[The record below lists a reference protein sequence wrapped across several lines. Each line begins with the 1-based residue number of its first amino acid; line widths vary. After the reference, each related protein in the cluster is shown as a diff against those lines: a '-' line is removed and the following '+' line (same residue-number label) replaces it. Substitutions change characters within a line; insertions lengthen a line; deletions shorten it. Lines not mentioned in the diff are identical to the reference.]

1 MRIGSWV
8 ETNDGDAGY
17 IIDYQYSDPVVF
29 FPSSGNFRRVAK
41 DNCFDKT
48 MNVIGIHGSFKPPSS
63 KSKKADTFKMPLSYG
78 VLIGFQPLTSG
89 FYQFRQKLAGK
100 KYPWDNGS
108 IWKVSDAPDGNKYL
122 VKEEETGNSTKF
134 PHQLDT
140 DGTPSKSPSSEN
152 GIFDGG
158 PVPGKTFGA
167 FHLGD
172 IRKLAGFDFEE
183 DWMGNVTLYKTGR
196 VIAFLQ
202 EVEAERLCSRLASI
216 RGRWETEGSQSPFN
230 SYEEHL
236 SSYLEENFCLSV

>member
-8 ETNDGDAGY
+8 ETNCGDAGY
-17 IIDYQYSDPVVF
+17 VIDYQYADPVVF
-29 FPSSGNFRRVAK
+29 FPSLGQFRRVAK
-41 DNCFDKT
+41 DDCFDKT
-48 MNVIGIHGSFKPPSS
+48 MNVIGIHGAFKR
-63 KSKKADTFKMPLSYG
+63 KSKKRDSFDSFKMPLSYG

-89 FYQFRQKLAGK
+89 FYQFRQKFAGK

-108 IWKVSDAPDGNKYL
+108 IWKVSDSPDGNKYL

-140 DGTPSKSPSSEN
+140 DGAPSKAPSSES

-158 PVPGKTFGA
+158 PVPGKTFGSY
-167 FHLGD
+167 HLGD

-183 DWMGNVTLYKTGR
+183 DWMGNVTLYKQGR
-196 VIAFLQ
+196 DIAFLQ
-202 EVEAERLCSRLASI
+202 EGDSERLRSEIAGI
-216 RGRWETEGSQSPFN
+216 REKWEREGIQAPFH

-236 SSYLEENFCLSV
+236 AAYLEETFCLPV